1 MTSHFFCALSVGTAL
16 LYFFIVEFVKMFF
29 LESTDTFFSE
39 FTFLFVF
46 IAALV
51 TALTC
56 LLWKLFPFKKNVSIK
71 LCLSAFLVGAMISF
85 VFRDRL
91 FMLAD
96 IFYVRVNEKQLLS
109 ETTNH
114 SGGLVVLRRYY
125 SYNFSKLII
134 YSSDGLSN
142 VTVDNFQRN
151 NGGFIGCQIDWQA
164 LWRDFYLLK
173 IYC

>member
-1 MTSHFFCALSVGTAL
+1 MTSHVFCALSVGTAL
-16 LYFFIVEFVKMFF
+16 LYFFIFESVKMFF
-29 LESTDTFFSE
+29 LESADMFYPEITFV
-39 FTFLFVF
+39 FVF

-51 TALTC
+51 SALTC
-56 LLWKLFPFKKNVSIK
+56 LLWKLFPIKKDVSIK

-96 IFYVRVNEKQLLS
+96 ILYVRVNERQLLS

-114 SGGLVVLRRYY
+114 SGAPVVLRRYNSHNY
-125 SYNFSKLII
+125 SKLII
-134 YSSDGLSN
+134 YSSDGFSN

-151 NGGFIGCQIDWQA
+151 NGGLIGCQIDREA
-164 LWRDFYLLK
+164 LWRDFYLIK